1 MIDLTP
7 VIQPI
12 LAAAGAVIA
21 GLTAIY
27 VPKAIA
33 AFQARTGIELTENQ
47 RQTVLDAVKTG
58 AGVLETALDQGS
70 MKVEHIQIGTPQV
83 QAEAQ
88 AVINAV
94 PNAAAALGL
103 TVAGVSRMIV
113 GAVDT
118 GAHGVVTSASSA
130 PAGGAA

>member
-1 MIDLTP
+1 MSVDLTP
-7 VIQPI
+7 IVQPI

-21 GLTAIY
+21 GLAAVY

-33 AFQARTGIELTENQ
+33 AFETRTGIQLTENQ
-47 RQTVLDAVKTG
+47 RQTVKGAVDTA
-58 AGVLETALDQGS
+58 AGVLETALDQGAA
-70 MKVEHIQIGTPQV
+70 KVEHIAVGTTQV
-83 QAEAQ
+83 QTQAQ

-94 PNAAAALGL
+94 PDAAAALGL

-118 GAHGVVTSASSA
+118 GSRTPPPVV
-130 PAGGAA
+130 PAAT